1 MVDVRFD
8 IESISG
14 VRFGVSPMFEM
25 MLSLRALRDPAAA
38 PLHVPWVE
46 DARRL
51 TADLE
56 LEPLLLLLLPDA
68 YTPDFLNP
76 PPAGPTAELEN
87 ELEVMLATPAAQIR
101 AEVTRCYEDT
111 VMPAALER
119 FLSRPRAAM
128 RALAELL
135 RTYWELVLAAHWRR
149 IKSLLEHDI
158 LYRSRQLADGGTREL
173 FADLDSS
180 ITWQDDGVLR
190 IERRECADTIVQ
202 LDERGLLL
210 LPSAF
215 AWPKVVLVTAPPWQP
230 TVAYP
235 ARGVGMLW
243 ESERP
248 ATPDA
253 LSRLLG
259 RGRASVLSALDR
271 PRSTTD
277 LARVLEFSPGG
288 VSQHLS
294 VLYSAGLVSRHRDRR
309 VVLYL
314 RSHSGEALMHASAAP
329 AA

>member
-1 MVDVRFD
+1 MVDMLFD

-25 MLSLRALRDPAAA
+25 MLSVRALRDPAAA
-38 PLHVPWVE
+38 PLHLPWVE

-56 LEPLLLLLLPDA
+56 LEPLLLLLRRSA

-76 PPAGPTAELEN
+76 PPAGPTAELED
-87 ELEVMLATPAAQIR
+87 ELAVMLATPAAQIR

-111 VMPAALER
+111 ALPPALER
-119 FLSRPRAAM
+119 FLSRPRTAI

-135 RTYWELVLAAHWRR
+135 GTYWELVLVAHWPRM
-149 IKSLLEHDI
+149 KSLLEHDV

-173 FADLDSS
+173 FADLDPS
-180 ITWQDDGVLR
+180 ITWEDDGVLR
-190 IERRECADTIVQ
+190 IDKRCGNPVVQ

-230 TVAYP
+230 TLAYP

-243 ESERP
+243 EPERP
-248 ATPDA
+248 APPEA

-259 RGRASVLSALDR
+259 SGRASVLSALDR

-277 LARVLEFSPGG
+277 LARVLEISPGG
-288 VSQHLS
+288 ASQHLS
-294 VLYSAGLVSRHRDRR
+294 VLHSAGLVSRHRDRR
-309 VVLYL
+309 VVLYV
-314 RSHSGEALMHASAAP
+314 RSRSGEALMHASAAP
-329 AA
+329 AV